1 MWELRIKE
9 VLLESASV
17 FVVCPLYSYS
27 GHFLNIL
34 AITLIDENEEPSPLV
49 PLRRRVVGTPRFGP
63 RIKCWLL
70 ANREHV
76 LRQIKGWLII
86 ESHNSCL

>member
-27 GHFLNIL
+27 GHFSNIL
-34 AITLIDENEEPSPLV
+34 AITLIDENEEPSPHV
-49 PLRRRVVGTPRFGP
+49 PLQRRVVG
-63 RIKCWLL
+63 L
-70 ANREHV
+70 EHHALDRV
-76 LRQIKGWLII
+76 SSVGSWLI
-86 ESHNSCL
+86 ESTSCDE